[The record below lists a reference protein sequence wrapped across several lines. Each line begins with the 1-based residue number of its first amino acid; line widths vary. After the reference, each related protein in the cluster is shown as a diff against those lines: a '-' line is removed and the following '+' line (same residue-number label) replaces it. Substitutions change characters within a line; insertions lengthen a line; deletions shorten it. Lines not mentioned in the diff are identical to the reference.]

1 MSLGQSDTT
10 PADMTPHW
18 RKDWWLASVI
28 NLNTVTNPATWQ
40 RVSTYLITQS
50 VLIKS
55 TQIKDYVLQL

>member
-1 MSLGQSDTT
+1 
-10 PADMTPHW
+10 MTPHW
-18 RKDWWLASVI
+18 RKDWWLASAI
-28 NLNTVTNPATWQ
+28 NLNTPATWQ